1 MTLCLHHI
9 YVGNNIFVR
18 GSPSARSKMEYLLLD
33 YKRQR
38 GGGRQIGRGRTGRI
52 EISST
57 REGRGREGKEEGG
70 RKEGCKRIKNNAQ
83 RSQGEG
89 RRERKEIEKPVVD
102 FYSISSR

>member
-1 MTLCLHHI
+1 M
-9 YVGNNIFVR
+9 R
-18 GSPSARSKMEYLLLD
+18 ERE
-33 YKRQR
+33 RER
-38 GGGRQIGRGRTGRI
+38 ERGRQIGRGRTGRI